1 MSQDLTAEQLAQRI
15 LECRLVDL
23 KSLNAALSDLDSQS
37 VPHQE
42 LVNLL
47 LQRELLTNWQV
58 TRLLE
63 RQIKGYFYGDWKVL
77 YLVGAGTFARVYR
90 GVNSKKEVK
99 AIKVLRNRYLSL
111 IHI

>member
-77 YLVGAGTFARVYR
+77 YL
-90 GVNSKKEVK
+90 
-99 AIKVLRNRYLSL
+99 SL